1 MITACKS
8 YVSVKG
14 TQTIWSQEQT
24 ELIKKLRDCIK
35 LNEDY
40 QSCFQRTK
48 EKLAQ
53 MQDERLFDFS
63 EIYIFGKFDTFTRRC
78 QKIIDIFDT
87 IGVYS
92 KLQVSKIEGIELLA
106 SKFLGIVNGFKKKP
120 YDFLDQRKID
130 FDNDYDDFKRAIQDL
145 HVFLFY
151 LFYILTSDLFFLN
164 RQMTNKLM

>member
-8 YVSVKG
+8 YVSEKG
-14 TQTIWSQEQT
+14 TQTIWSQPQI

-35 LNEDY
+35 LNQEY

-48 EKLAQ
+48 DKLQQ
-53 MQDERLFDFS
+53 MTDERPFEIS
-63 EIYIFGKFDTFTRRC
+63 ETYIFGKFETFTRRC

-87 IGVYS
+87 IAIYS
-92 KLQVSKIEGIELLA
+92 KLQESKIEGMELLA
-106 SKFLGIVNGFKKKP
+106 AKFNGIVATFKKKP

-145 HVFLFY
+145 HVSRL
-151 LFYILTSDLFFLN
+151 
-164 RQMTNKLM
+164 RK